1 MKKKILVVEDE
12 KNLRRLYQ
20 SELEAE
26 GYEVVTAANGE
37 EALDDLKR
45 IPIDL
50 VVMDLMFPRGM
61 GLGYLSNFMGLDRNL
76 KVVINSAYPDYKL
89 DFHSWAAEA
98 FLTKSSDLSELKNT
112 IQQILQ
118 KNERRVKPFFS

>member
-12 KNLRRLYQ
+12 KNLRQLYQ

-45 IPIDL
+45 IPVDL
-50 VVMDLMFPRGM
+50 VVMDLVFPKGM
-61 GLGYLSNFMGLDRNL
+61 GLGYLNNFMALNRNL
-76 KVVINSAYPDYKL
+76 KVIINSAYPEYRF
-89 DFHSWAAEA
+89 DFHSWAAES

-112 IQQILQ
+112 IQRIL
-118 KNERRVKPFFS
+118 RRK